1 MTPKRSDSVR
11 TQQLMIRTAERLFA
25 ERGIDSVSLSEI
37 NREAGQRNKSALTY
51 HFGSREGLLK
61 AILERH
67 HTAIESRRSAMVAEL
82 GPLDKACLV
91 SLLELAVRP
100 IASMLD
106 EEDGGTEYLRIMG
119 QLTSNPTHPINV
131 WITSTFTP
139 TFIEIIEGIRRE
151 AVWIPETLQPR
162 RYALVGSMIYFA
174 LSSATYEATSSDNR
188 SSMRELQI
196 RFLIDNLNA
205 VLTTP
210 QSPELALAMGL
221 ECPMASG
228 AGDPLTADLTMN
240 LGGDSLNAGAPDR
253 GAPIVAGR

>member
-67 HTAIESRRSAMVAEL
+67 HAVIESRRSAMMAEL
-82 GPLDKACLV
+82 GPIEEAPLV
-91 SLLELAVRP
+91 TLLELAVRP
-100 IASMLD
+100 IASLLD

-119 QLTSNPTHPINV
+119 QLMPTHPINQ
-131 WITSTFTP
+131 WIASTFTP
-139 TFIEIIEGIRRE
+139 TFLAIIEGIRRE
-151 AVWIPETLQPR
+151 AVWVPETLQPR

-174 LSSATYEATSSDNR
+174 LSSATYEPTTRESRASV
-188 SSMRELQI
+188 RELQF
-196 RFLIDNLNA
+196 RFLIDNLRA

-210 QSPELALAMGL
+210 PSAELALLMGL
-221 ECPMASG
+221 DCPTA
-228 AGDPLTADLTMN
+228 AGLGDGVTADLTMN
-240 LGGDSLNAGAPDR
+240 VGVDPSRSGASGR
-253 GAPIVAGR
+253 GTPIVAGR